1 MAKEW
6 QERLDEALLTIE
18 NVERDGV
25 GRHVIER
32 RLKRYDEEVKRKIS
46 EYLSIGQCG
55 RRALPN

>member
-32 RLKRYDEEVKRKIS
+32 RLKDVPNTFRSGSAAD
-46 EYLSIGQCG
+46 
-55 RRALPN
+55 AL